1 MVVAAV
7 ANVYVPA
14 LQWMQIALPFV
25 ILYLP
30 ASHAEH
36 VPPSAPVYPAN
47 KDCIRES
54 KKITCDNMRVIKDD
68 GKNSINGSIRELKPE
83 LQLQFLTSV
92 LFFRE

>member
-36 VPPSAPVYPAN
+36 VPPSAPVYPILHLH
-47 KDCIRES
+47 CVES
-54 KKITCDNMRVIKDD
+54 
-68 GKNSINGSIRELKPE
+68 ELLTGE
-83 LQLQFLTSV
+83 FEFSGQLTQAV
-92 LFFRE
+92 